1 MSLWQQI
8 AFALRASLSRFKSVV
23 TTSVVRGETTTE
35 VVTEGQNLKSLL
47 ALRRRSG
54 LALRRRSGL
63 ALRRGSGFAPRR
75 GSGLA
80 WRIMALFVIFAAT
93 LLIVVGVLLILLS
106 FRAQRD
112 AVART
117 QQEIAQQA
125 ALEVS
130 TFLSTVEQGLQVLAQ
145 THNLADQEPI
155 EQRRALNRLLETLP
169 TFDELTY
176 VDALGRERAKVSPY
190 HTFTESE
197 LTTQTDNP
205 AFRHAMRG
213 ERYLSDVGFST
224 YSGQPVV
231 ALAIPVADVRQETV
245 GVLMAQVNFRRM
257 WNIVT
262 GLQVGET
269 GYAYVVD
276 KEGRLIAYRDI
287 SPVLRRQD
295 LSRLPTVAG
304 FLQGQA
310 LRQGSGQALRQG
322 SGRRAVAEYRG
333 LAGVRV
339 VGAQAPIAG
348 TPWAVVVEL
357 PTGEAYA
364 SLYRMVWLLG
374 ALLLGAVAI
383 AATTGR
389 YLAGYVVRP
398 IEALRAGAATLGRG
412 ELDHTIVL
420 KTGDELEDLAEA
432 FNTMARNLRRSREEI
447 ERWNRELEALV
458 AERTAALQAANLQL
472 QALVHVSQ
480 RINAALSLPEALEA
494 VAEASRAVLGA
505 GRCAVYLLDPETEEL
520 RCVLAQ
526 GLSPAYTEAVSQSYR
541 QIPGGEVIKRREPLV
556 IHDAANDPRLVAIH
570 DQVRREG
577 YHSVALL
584 PLAHG
589 EESLGMLAFYHETA
603 REYSHDDLELAQT
616 FANQAAIAIKNA
628 RLFEAIS
635 QRAAELSTLY
645 AVASTVSQSL
655 DLDEVL
661 NNALDEVLQVMQTD
675 VGWIYL
681 VDDEMEGLTLSAQ
694 RGLDPTLLQE
704 VRWLR
709 FGEGFSGRV
718 AQSGEPL
725 LVKDVRENPAVI
737 PHPAALRSGLR
748 SFAGVPLQAKGR
760 ILGMLGVAGYGDR
773 QFTQREVKLLSSI
786 GRQVGI
792 AVENARLYDQSREVA
807 VLEERNRL
815 AREIHDTLAQSLTG
829 IVVQLEAAERVAARR
844 PELAAASLEQ
854 AKQLARRGLEE
865 ARRSLWNLR
874 PTPLEHLS
882 LCEALRQETA
892 RLREQDGLE
901 ARFIVTGE
909 ERRLPPD
916 DELNLY
922 RIAQEALT
930 NVRQHARARSITV
943 ELAFNERSTRLSV
956 TDDGI
961 GGLDGD
967 GDGRRKTGLG
977 LLGMR
982 ERAHLLGGEL
992 RIESPPGGG
1001 TRITVVVPK
1010 IGD

>member
-1 MSLWQQI
+1 
-8 AFALRASLSRFKSVV
+8 
-23 TTSVVRGETTTE
+23 
-35 VVTEGQNLKSLL
+35 
-47 ALRRRSG
+47 
-54 LALRRRSGL
+54 
-63 ALRRGSGFAPRR
+63 
-75 GSGLA
+75 
-80 WRIMALFVIFAAT
+80 MALFVVFAAT
-93 LLIVVGVLLILLS
+93 LLIVVGMLLIILS

-117 QQEIAQQA
+117 QREIARQA

-130 TFLSTVEQGLQVLAQ
+130 TFLATVEQSLQVLAQ
-145 THNLADQEPI
+145 THSLADQTPA
-155 EQRRALNRLLETLP
+155 EQRQALNRLLETLP

-190 HTFTESE
+190 HTFTASE
-197 LTTQTDNP
+197 LTIQADNP

-213 ERYLSDVGFST
+213 ERYLSDVGFSA

-262 GLQVGET
+262 GLKVGQT

-276 KEGRLIAYRDI
+276 EEGRLIAYRDI

-295 LSRLPTVAG
+295 LSRLPTVAA
-304 FLQGQA
+304 FLRGQA
-310 LRQGSGQALRQG
+310 LRPPSGQALRPPSGQALRPPSGQG
-322 SGRRAVAEYRG
+322 TVAEYRG
-333 LAGVRV
+333 LAGMRV

-364 SLYRMVWLLG
+364 SLYRMAWLLG
-374 ALLLGAVAI
+374 ALLLGAVVI

-389 YLAGYVVRP
+389 YLAGYIVRP

-412 ELDHTIVL
+412 ELDHTITL

-472 QALVHVSQ
+472 QALVRVSQ

-494 VAEASRAVLGA
+494 VAEASRTVLGA
-505 GRCAVYLLDPETEEL
+505 GRCAVYLLDPETDEL

-526 GLSPAYTEAVSQSYR
+526 GLSPAYTAAVSQSYR
-541 QIPGGEVIKRREPLV
+541 QIPGKEVIERRQPLV
-556 IHDAANDPRLVAIH
+556 IHDAANDPRLAAIH

-584 PLAHG
+584 PLVHG

-603 REYSHDDLELAQT
+603 REYSRDDLELAQT

-635 QRAAELSTLY
+635 QRAAELSALY

-661 NNALDEVLQVMQTD
+661 NNALEEVLQVMRTD

-725 LVKDVRENPAVI
+725 LVKDVQENPAVI

-760 ILGMLGVAGYGDR
+760 ILGVLGVAGYGDR
-773 QFTQREVKLLSSI
+773 RFSQREVKLLSSI

-815 AREIHDTLAQSLTG
+815 AREIHDTLAQGLTG

-844 PELAAASLEQ
+844 PEQAAASLER
-854 AKQLARRGLEE
+854 AKQLARRSLEE

-901 ARFIVTGE
+901 ARFIVRGK

-916 DELNLY
+916 DELNLF

-930 NVRQHARARSITV
+930 NVRQHARARSVTV
-943 ELAFNERSTRLSV
+943 ELAFTERGLRLSV

-961 GGLDGD
+961 GGLDS
-967 GDGRRKTGLG
+967 DGRKKAGLG

-992 RIESPPGGG
+992 RIESPVGGG
-1001 TRITVVVPK
+1001 TRITVLVP
-1010 IGD
+1010 GVANS